1 MFKKFELTL
10 TVVENIKLNNSFFK
24 LVLTHS
30 EPLPEMV
37 PGQFVEVKVENTPTV
52 YLRRPISINNVDYK
66 ANTLSLV
73 IKNVGDGTNA
83 LSTLSVGSTVNIL
96 LPLGNGYTLINSGE
110 ALLVGGGVGIAP
122 LLYLG
127 KVLRSGGVKVTYLLG
142 FKVKSDLIDLSDYEA
157 LGDVMVTTEDGSVGV
172 KGFVTGHQCIKRHY
186 DMMYV
191 CGPTPMMRNVAKEA
205 MATGTECEVSL
216 ENMMACGLGACLGCV
231 TQTKEGHKCVCSDG
245 PVFNINKLILSE

>member
-1 MFKKFELTL
+1 MLKKFELSL
-10 TVVENIKLNNSFFK
+10 TVVENVKLNASFFK
-24 LVLTHS
+24 LILTHS

-52 YLRRPISINNVDYK
+52 YLRRPISINDVDYK
-66 ANTLSLV
+66 ANTLSLI
-73 IKNVGDGTNA
+73 IKNVGDGTND
-83 LSTLSVGSTVNIL
+83 LSKLLAGSSVNLL
-96 LPLGNGYTLINSGE
+96 LPLGNGFTLIEKGE

-127 KVLRSGGVKVTYLLG
+127 KKLRSNGVKVTYLLG
-142 FKVKSDLIDLSDYEA
+142 FKVKSDLIDLSAFEA
-157 LGDVMVTTEDGSVGV
+157 VGEVKITTEDGSVGV

-245 PVFNINKLILSE
+245 PVFRIGELVNW